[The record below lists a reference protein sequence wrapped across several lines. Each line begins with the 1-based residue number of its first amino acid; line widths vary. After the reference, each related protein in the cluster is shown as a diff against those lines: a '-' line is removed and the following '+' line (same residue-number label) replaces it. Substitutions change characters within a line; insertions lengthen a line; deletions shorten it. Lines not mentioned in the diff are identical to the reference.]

1 MEKIL
6 VEVCVDSLEGAI
18 VADQAGADRLELN
31 LALELD
37 GLTPSSGLAAEVLDS
52 VSIPVITM
60 CRPRS
65 GNFCYSAK
73 EWQTMLADARH
84 LADLGVAGIAFGAN
98 LENGQPDMP
107 RIEQLRKL
115 LPSVELVYHKAM
127 DALAQPTVAI
137 WQLIGAG
144 VDRVMT
150 SGGVPCSLDGA
161 GQIKELVEAAAGEI
175 QVLPAGGVTAANAAE
190 IVGLTGVDQIHGS
203 FSGGQPSNFVAVGNE
218 IRRAVEA
225 VKGLSG
231 RSDEAG
237 KKPIKP

>member
-1 MEKIL
+1 MTKIL

-18 VADQAGADRLELN
+18 VAADAGADRLELN

-37 GLTPSSGLAAEVLDS
+37 GLTPSSGLVSEVLDN

-65 GNFCYSAK
+65 GNFSYSDH
-73 EWQTMLADARH
+73 EWQTMLTDARQ

-98 LENGQPDMP
+98 LENGQLDMP
-107 RIEQLRKL
+107 RIEQFRKL

-144 VDRVMT
+144 IDRVMT
-150 SGGVPCSLDGA
+150 SGQQPSSLDGA
-161 GQIKELVEAAAGEI
+161 PQIKELVQAAAGEI
-175 QVLPAGGVTAANAAE
+175 QVLPAGGVNASNAAE
-190 IVGLTGVDQIHGS
+190 IVRKTEVDQIHGS
-203 FSGGQPSNFVAVGNE
+203 FSGGQPSNFVAVGQE
-218 IRRAVEA
+218 IRRAIEA
-225 VKGLSG
+225 VG
-231 RSDEAG
+231 DVPA
-237 KKPIKP
+237 

>member
-18 VADQAGADRLELN
+18 VANESGADRLELN

-37 GLTPSSGLAAEVLDS
+37 GLTPSSGLVAEVLDS

-65 GNFCYSAK
+65 GDFCYSEK
-73 EWQTMLADARH
+73 EWQTMLSDSRH

-107 RIEQLRKL
+107 RIEQIRKL
-115 LPSVELVYHKAM
+115 LPSIELVYHKAM

-137 WQLIGAG
+137 WQLVGAG
-144 VDRVMT
+144 VDRIMT
-150 SGGVPCSLDGA
+150 SGGCPSSLDGA
-161 GQIKELVEAAAGEI
+161 DQIKKLVEAAAGEI
-175 QVLPAGGVTAANAAE
+175 QVLPAGGVTAENAGK
-190 IVGLTGVDQIHGS
+190 IVELTGVDQIHGS
-203 FSGGQPSNFVAVGNE
+203 FSGGQPSNFVAVGHE
-218 IRRAVEA
+218 IRRAIEA
-225 VKGLSG
+225 VSGLSG
-231 RSDEAG
+231 HHSSRPSG
-237 KKPIKP
+237 